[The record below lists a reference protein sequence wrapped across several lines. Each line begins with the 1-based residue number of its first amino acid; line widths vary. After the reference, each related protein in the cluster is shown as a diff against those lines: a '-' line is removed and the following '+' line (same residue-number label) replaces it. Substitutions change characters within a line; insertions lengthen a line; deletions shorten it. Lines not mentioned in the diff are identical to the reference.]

1 MTNSYSVNDLF
12 YISDPR
18 EQRVQTLAVTL
29 VQSGTGWRVLLEVLL
44 TTKLSFISGSFLM
57 QNRGPMCTSY
67 TAPDNS
73 VAISVYGKYDCNN
86 E

>member
-1 MTNSYSVNDLF
+1 MTNSYSVNDPF

-29 VQSGTGWRVLLEVLL
+29 VQPGTGWRVLLEELL
-44 TTKLSFISGSFLM
+44 TTKLSILSGSFLM
-57 QNRGPMCTSY
+57 RNRGPMCTSY
-67 TAPDNS
+67 AELDNS
-73 VAISVYGKYDCNN
+73 VAISVYGKYDRNN